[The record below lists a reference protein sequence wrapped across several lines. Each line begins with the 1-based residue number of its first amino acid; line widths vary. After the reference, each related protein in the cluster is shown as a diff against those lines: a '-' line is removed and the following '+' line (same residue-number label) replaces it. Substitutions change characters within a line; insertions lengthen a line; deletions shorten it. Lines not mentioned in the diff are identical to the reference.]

1 MYCLCAKSSIDSLM
15 WIIYSVD
22 KRTWHFSCKNQSSS
36 FLCTFSNF
44 VLYFFVLIKK
54 KMFSDVVKHMLLKN
68 IHVYSLAIL
77 ELIELQIFFHPLFS
91 SGNFSEIFLNPKC
104 HICKSACQVWS
115 FHFEVHLEKPV
126 FKWKINLKSNSHA
139 LANEKK
145 KLMLQVCAQVHFLL
159 KKVKDW
165 RESVKKS

>member
-1 MYCLCAKSSIDSLM
+1 M
-15 WIIYSVD
+15 
-22 KRTWHFSCKNQSSS
+22 WHFSCKNQSSS

-54 KMFSDVVKHMLLKN
+54 KMLSDVVKHMLLKN

-91 SGNFSEIFLNPKC
+91 SGKFSKIFLNPKC

-145 KLMLQVCAQVHFLL
+145 NWCCKFVL
-159 KKVKDW
+159 KYIFSW
-165 RESVKKS
+165 KKWKIEGKA